1 MGKLLFAAMVALVAI
16 TYSSS
21 PEAVQAGIG
30 GVVGLTRS
38 ILQGGATGVAG
49 TGGGGGSKIVQLPD
63 GSYVQ
68 VPEGYQVQTSPSTTA
83 ASAAKNKP

>member
-30 GVVGLTRS
+30 GVV
-38 ILQGGATGVAG
+38 
-49 TGGGGGSKIVQLPD
+49 P
-63 GSYVQ
+63 
-68 VPEGYQVQTSPSTTA
+68 
-83 ASAAKNKP
+83 